1 MIKYILF
8 DLDGT
13 LTDPA
18 EGITNSVA
26 YALSK
31 FGIEVADKSELNK
44 FIGPPLIPSFR
55 EFYGFSEENAKLAF
69 SYYREYFAPHGIFE
83 NNIYSGIEKMLKKLS
98 EENKTLILATSKPQE
113 FAAKILEHFGIK
125 EYFFMVCGNTLDES
139 RPTKKDVIGYVMK
152 SFPDMTGENSVM
164 VGDRKYDIEGAK
176 AFSLPSVGVIYGYGD
191 EKELSSAG
199 ADYIVSDVENLEKLL
214 LKL

>member
-1 MIKYILF
+1 MIKYVLF

-31 FGIEVADKSELNK
+31 FGISINDKSELNK
-44 FIGPPLIPSFR
+44 FIGPPLIPSFC
-55 EFYGFSEENAKLAF
+55 EFYGFSEENAKRAL

-83 NNIYSGIEKMLKKLS
+83 NEIYEGIAKMLKKLFS
-98 EENKTLILATSKPQE
+98 ENKILILATSKPQE
-113 FAAKILEHFGIK
+113 FAAKILEHFGIG
-125 EYFFMVCGNTLDES
+125 EYFSMVCGNTLDES
-139 RPTKKDVIGYVMK
+139 RPTKKDVLEYVMQ
-152 SFPDMTGENSVM
+152 SFPDMNGKNCVM
-164 VGDRKYDIEGAK
+164 VGDRKYDVEGA
-176 AFSLPSVGVIYGYGD
+176 AACGIPSVGVLYGYGD

-199 ADYIVSDVENLEKLL
+199 ADHIVSDVENLEKLL

>member
-1 MIKYILF
+1 MIKYVLF

-31 FGIEVADKSELNK
+31 FGIEVADKRELNK
-44 FIGPPLIPSFR
+44 FIGPPLIPSFC
-55 EFYGFSEENAKLAF
+55 EFYGFSEEDAKQALAF
-69 SYYREYFAPHGIFE
+69 YREYFAPHGIFE
-83 NNIYSGIEKMLKKLS
+83 NNIYGGIKAMLKRLS
-98 EENKTLILATSKPQE
+98 KENKTLILATSKPQE
-113 FAAKILEHFGIK
+113 FAVKILEYFGIAN
-125 EYFFMVCGNTLDES
+125 YFSMVCGNTLDES
-139 RPTKKDVIGYVMK
+139 RPTKKDVIEYIMQ
-152 SFPDMTGENSVM
+152 SFPDMNGENSVM
-164 VGDRKYDIEGAK
+164 VGDRKYDVEGAK
-176 AFSLPSVGVIYGYGD
+176 VFSLPSVGVLYGYGD

-199 ADYIVSDVENLEKLL
+199 ADHIVSDVKNLEKLL